1 MTDEFGE
8 LLKRDQRSFLHTE
21 SLQILQIPIVASSLQ
36 FTPLHFYRVQF
47 RGLGHVMA

>member
-21 SLQILQIPIVASSLQ
+21 SLQILQIIAASSLQ